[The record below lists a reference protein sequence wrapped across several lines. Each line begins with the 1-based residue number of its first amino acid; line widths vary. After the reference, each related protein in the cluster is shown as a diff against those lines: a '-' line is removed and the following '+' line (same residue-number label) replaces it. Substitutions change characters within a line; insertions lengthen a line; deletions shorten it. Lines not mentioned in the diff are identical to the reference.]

1 MRRNIDLKQADKL
14 FHRNS
19 IRMPDK
25 TEESQRNCCG
35 STQSEKIPDT
45 GMCLNPDECAK
56 AMMTLT
62 DSNRLRII
70 RALLVSR
77 RNVGEIAKITGLN
90 IHRVSHH
97 LGIMRLVGLVE
108 PSRQGRNIVYNI
120 NPSILTKHGVDLGCL
135 CITFRGL

>member
-1 MRRNIDLKQADKL
+1 MRGNIDLKQADKL
-14 FHRNS
+14 FQRNS
-19 IRMPDK
+19 IKMPTK
-25 TEESQRNCCG
+25 TEESQRNCCEL
-35 STQSEKIPDT
+35 TQSEKIPDT
-45 GMCLNPDECAK
+45 GMCLNPDECAT

-120 NPSILTKHGVDLGCL
+120 NPRILTKHGVDLGCL
-135 CITFRGL
+135 YITFRGL